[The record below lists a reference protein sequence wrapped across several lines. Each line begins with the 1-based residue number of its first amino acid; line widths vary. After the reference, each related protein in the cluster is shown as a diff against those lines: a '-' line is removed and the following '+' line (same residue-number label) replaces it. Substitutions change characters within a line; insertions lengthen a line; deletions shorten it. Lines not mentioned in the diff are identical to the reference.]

1 MCVPV
6 CTNTVHI
13 CFMVFS
19 GFSGVTVN
27 FMPWPV
33 VWLCNADRSKQLEE
47 KRAQVQQ
54 LLSLTDRTI
63 ANKVGLHFGLGQML
77 CKY

>member
-1 MCVPV
+1 MAASKIL
-6 CTNTVHI
+6 NTSMYGNYLFFI
-13 CFMVFS
+13 SS

-33 VWLCNADRSKQLEE
+33 VWLCDAERSKQQEE
-47 KRAQVQQ
+47 KRIQVQQ

-63 ANKVGLHFGLGQML
+63 ANKVGLHFGASAH
-77 CKY
+77 